1 MLIVTQI
8 IYFLNILFVVSCGS
22 VLCLTEHSW
31 CHLKLTT
38 VWAKVYLA
46 LQECSDCVGT
56 ERLAKLCMKFSH
68 HGECFLTVGIAVRL
82 PRQGQDSD
90 ADHPPQD

>member
-38 VWAKVYLA
+38 VCAKVYLA

-56 ERLAKLCMKFSH
+56 ERLAKLYEIFAPWRMLSH
-68 HGECFLTVGIAVRL
+68 SRRCCEA
-82 PRQGQDSD
+82 SS
-90 ADHPPQD
+90 